1 MSNISF
7 IGRRDELARLGR
19 YLDDVRSDGQGRLLV
34 VRGRRQVGKSRLVT
48 EFCAHA
54 GVPVLFSTASRQG
67 SARDD
72 LDRFAADVA
81 RESDLPGAEL
91 FIDAAPPHWE
101 AALRMVAAGLPTQ
114 GPALVVLDEFPW
126 LLQSD
131 ASLDGALQKVWDT
144 VLEHRPVLFILI
156 GSDLAVMEALSTH
169 GRPLFGRTAELV
181 VRPLH
186 PADTADML
194 NLAPA
199 DALDAQLV
207 TGGYPRMLFELRR
220 SPDLGAFLAGQLS
233 DENSVLVT
241 TGERILAAE
250 FPAAARAVDVLDA
263 IGSGED
269 RFTTIAAA
277 AEMQQAV
284 LARSLRLLVRDKR
297 VVAMDE
303 PVSLQPRRDPR
314 YRLGDEY
321 LSFWWR
327 FVRPGVD
334 DIARGRGDIALRR
347 WQEGWTSYRGKTIE
361 PLVRDALL
369 RLARNDGQLPA
380 SEHVGGWWTRTRDAE
395 LDLVGVD
402 RWPRARRIAFVGSV
416 KWRERA
422 AFDRRDLEA
431 LARQRAS
438 LNGAA
443 DAPMI
448 AVSRSGGRVDGLT
461 ATLGPEDL
469 LGAWRTHGFGERE
482 ASR

>member
-1 MSNISF
+1 
-7 IGRRDELARLGR
+7 
-19 YLDDVRSDGQGRLLV
+19 
-34 VRGRRQVGKSRLVT
+34 
-48 EFCAHA
+48 
-54 GVPVLFSTASRQG
+54 
-67 SARDD
+67 
-72 LDRFAADVA
+72 
-81 RESDLPGAEL
+81 
-91 FIDAAPPHWE
+91 
-101 AALRMVAAGLPTQ
+101 
-114 GPALVVLDEFPW
+114 
-126 LLQSD
+126 
-131 ASLDGALQKVWDT
+131 
-144 VLEHRPVLFILI
+144 
-156 GSDLAVMEALSTH
+156 
-169 GRPLFGRTAELV
+169 
-181 VRPLH
+181 
-186 PADTADML
+186 
-194 NLAPA
+194 
-199 DALDAQLV
+199 
-207 TGGYPRMLFELRR
+207 
-220 SPDLGAFLAGQLS
+220 
-233 DENSVLVT
+233 
-241 TGERILAAE
+241 
-250 FPAAARAVDVLDA
+250 
-263 IGSGED
+263 
-269 RFTTIAAA
+269 
-277 AEMQQAV
+277 MQQAV

-361 PLVRDALL
+361 PLVRDVLL

-395 LDLVGVD
+395 LELVGVD

-422 AFDRRDLEA
+422 AFDRRDVET

-448 AVSRSGGRVDGLT
+448 AVSRSGGRVDGLA

-469 LGAWRTHGFGERE
+469 LSAWRTHAPGERE